1 MTSTFFLIH
10 YLGFELAGLAPFS
23 VRTIFQ
29 QGTSWSKI
37 PEADA
42 QRLLATIPI
51 LAVEVRKSDD
61 GACSDTLIQSLVG
74 DIVSTAMVG
83 IDDKVLNQKRAVWL
97 TPEKARNIFKANSDK
112 AEKERVAIVERTQVK
127 ERAATAKRI
136 NIQNATRVAEGEVE
150 GRKDTTSMAVNCN
163 NECGSVRKAIPTGV
177 QVPYDGWLGCTT
189 CANWYCYKVNC
200 KKKIN
205 KHYAHCLTI
214 HT

>member
-1 MTSTFFLIH
+1 MHS
-10 YLGFELAGLAPFS
+10 LGFELAGLAPFS

-29 QGTSWSKI
+29 QGTSWNKI
-37 PEADA
+37 PETDA
-42 QRLLATIPI
+42 QRLLAAIPV
-51 LAVEVRKSDD
+51 LAIEVRKSDD

-97 TPEKARNIFKANSDK
+97 TPEKARNIYKASSDK
-112 AEKERVAIVERTQVK
+112 AEKERVATVEKTQVK

-150 GRKDTTSMAVNCN
+150 GRKETTSMSVNCN
-163 NECGSVRKAIPTGV
+163 NECGNVRKAIPTGV

-189 CANWYCYKVNC
+189 CVNWYCSRVNC
-200 KKKIN
+200 KKKFN
-205 KHYAHCLTI
+205 KHYAHCLSINT
-214 HT
+214 